1 MNMNV
6 MLLRKLENK
15 NRVSRRENLER
26 QLQVQRE
33 LNAELL
39 RTCKQQAQ
47 LIDEQS
53 MMISEILEGMG
64 R

>member
-1 MNMNV
+1 MIMNI
-6 MLLRKLENK
+6 MLLRKLENR
-15 NRVSRRENLER
+15 NSRSHRENLER
-26 QLQVQRE
+26 QLQVQRA

-39 RTCKQQAQ
+39 RTCRQQTR

-53 MMISEILEGMG
+53 LMITEILEEVG

>member
-1 MNMNV
+1 MKMNV
-6 MLLRKLENK
+6 MLLRKLENR
-15 NRVSRRENLER
+15 NSTSRRENLER

-39 RTCKQQAQ
+39 RTCKQQTR

-53 MMISEILEGMG
+53 LMISEILESVG